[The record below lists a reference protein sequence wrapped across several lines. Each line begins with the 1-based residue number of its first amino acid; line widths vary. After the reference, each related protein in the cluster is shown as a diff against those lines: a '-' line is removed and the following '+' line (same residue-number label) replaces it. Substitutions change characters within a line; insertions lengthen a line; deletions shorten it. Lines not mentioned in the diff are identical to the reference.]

1 MTNQIAL
8 QEDQFKLPTSWA
20 RHSLPRRGR
29 DTPEVELDPDA
40 LDAYRTRVRQ
50 LALQVRDSLQLEANR
65 SWADDAKMY
74 LLGKPNPRGAAA
86 VHALLPTSRS
96 KQRAVTYRASRLR
109 PALDAW
115 VAEFGLA
122 FATAAAV
129 ERLSLMGQHLSPGD
143 RVSLVDGLKAF
154 EQVPAWNF
162 DDGIPALRGLLAV
175 ASDAEYTAAVEAVA
189 PFRREPARRMV
200 AALLLPEETA
210 WTAEACADYSRH
222 RQWRWRWNERFLWH
236 WFRTA
241 EQLKASK
248 LTEMAEYYIEPYTVG
263 PLIDGLGVAS
273 LPVLTGTL
281 QRSYG
286 TNASDRRLLLTA
298 IAGLPC
304 DEAMA
309 FLLSHL
315 HEPGYFDAASSAVG
329 HFPVRA
335 LRHVA
340 GLAASVSPER
350 RLLLTGL
357 AAMVPEATRDHL
369 DENERAAVEELL
381 AANRAAPEA
390 DAADL
395 PPLLVAPPW
404 TRKRAKRKAVVIDGL
419 EAPSGTVLEW
429 VVGERERC
437 EAIDPR
443 HTIYSEVQMRHLDEE
458 KPSWHESMT
467 LEFLAFASADLAADY
482 LDRWDGSV
490 GWDGGHM
497 LPRVLARFDADVADR
512 IVGAINRKREYAEAL
527 LPIRSLA
534 AARLAAE
541 WLGLK
546 TTRQVASAWFDR
558 HGADAATL
566 LVPDALGADTK
577 RRRSAEAGIA
587 YLRRTIGADAV
598 CDAAKTHG
606 AEALEA
612 IGALGDIDPLDP
624 IGVKVPRPGA
634 WANSAMLPQVLM
646 AGRQTALPAASVPH
660 LVTVLAMGTP
670 EFPYAGVDVAA
681 EACDRESL
689 RRFSWAL
696 FEQWI
701 AVGAPAKDGW
711 AFTQLVH
718 FADDETVSRLTAMI
732 SEWPGKSQ
740 HKRAINGLQ
749 VLGAI
754 GTETALRAI
763 HGISQKVKFKAL
775 KKEAGRQIEAIAV
788 GLGLS
793 TDQLADRLVPD
804 FGLDDASS
812 IVLDYGPR
820 QFRVAFDETL
830 KPFVTDLDGTPRKN
844 LPKPGAKDDDL
855 LADAARKRFNFLK
868 KELRAVAA
876 DLVTRLESA
885 MIQGRTWTA
894 AEFKRHFTDHPLVK
908 HLAPRLVWMFEEDGR
923 WTAFRVAEDRTFSD
937 VNDDELPLPEDAT
950 IRLAHPVLLG
960 DRASEWTGIL
970 ADYEIL
976 QPFEQ
981 LGRPVMA
988 FTQEELATGR
998 LNRFKGATVEVGRIL
1013 GMTKR
1018 GWERDAAGTGG
1029 IQPGITYPLPGAGAV
1044 AVTLDPGIDV
1054 GWVGEHPEQT
1064 LTSVLFESESD
1075 RRPADPVT
1083 VSEAL
1088 AGLARLT
1095 GKS

>member
-1 MTNQIAL
+1 MTNQIAP
-8 QEDQFKLPTSWA
+8 QEDQIRIPASWA
-20 RHSLPRRGR
+20 GHLLPRRGR
-29 DTPEVELDPDA
+29 DTPEVKLDPDA

-50 LALQVRDSLQLEANR
+50 LAPQVRSSLQLEANR
-65 SWADDAKMY
+65 PWADDAQMY

-96 KQRAVTYRASRLR
+96 KQGAVTYRASLLR

-129 ERLSLMGQHLSPGD
+129 ERLSLLGRHLRPRD
-143 RVSLVDGLKAF
+143 RVSLVDGLEAF
-154 EQVPAWNF
+154 EEVPARNLA
-162 DDGIPALRGLLAV
+162 DGIPALRGLLAG
-175 ASDAEYTAAVEAVA
+175 ASDEEYAAAVAAVA
-189 PFRREPARRMV
+189 PLRHEPARRMV

-210 WTAEACADYSRH
+210 WTDAASADYSRH
-222 RQWRWRWNERFLWH
+222 RQWRLRWNDRFLWH
-236 WFRTA
+236 WVRTA
-241 EQLKASK
+241 EQLNASK
-248 LTEMAEYYIEPYTVG
+248 LTEMDEDYIEPYTVG

-273 LPVLTGTL
+273 LPVLARTL
-281 QRSYG
+281 NRS
-286 TNASDRRLLLTA
+286 NASARRLLLTA

-315 HEPGYFDAASSAVG
+315 HEPEYFGAASTAVG

-340 GLAASVSPER
+340 GAAASVSREQ
-350 RLLLTGL
+350 RLLLAGL
-357 AAMVPEATRDHL
+357 AAMVPAAARDHL
-369 DENERAAVEELL
+369 DENERAAIEELL
-381 AANRAAPEA
+381 ASNRAAPEA

-404 TRKRAKRKAVVIDGL
+404 TRKRAKRKAVVIEGL
-419 EAPSGTVLEW
+419 EAPVGTFMVWGAGEQERW
-429 VVGERERC
+429 REAHGPAHSTHTEDDMRRIVEEGGERVEWY
-437 EAIDPR
+437 I
-443 HTIYSEVQMRHLDEE
+443 SEIVG
-458 KPSWHESMT
+458 
-467 LEFLAFASADLAADY
+467 FASADLAAGF
-482 LDRWDGSV
+482 LHRWDGSV
-490 GWDGGHM
+490 GWGLRHM
-497 LPRVLARFDADVADR
+497 LQRILARFETDAADR
-512 IVGAINRKREYAEAL
+512 GVDTIAKNREYTEAL
-527 LPIRSLA
+527 LPIRSVA
-534 AARLAAE
+534 AARVAADR
-541 WLGLK
+541 LGLK
-546 TTRQVASAWFDR
+546 STRPVAAAWFDR

-566 LVPDALGADTK
+566 LVPDALGSVKAL
-577 RRRSAEAGIA
+577 REAAETGLA
-587 YLRRTIGADAV
+587 YLRSSLGPDAV
-598 CDAAKTHG
+598 RDAAKPYG
-606 AEALEA
+606 AEAFEA
-612 IGALGDIDPLDP
+612 IGALMDADPLDP
-624 IGVKVPRPGA
+624 VGVKVPKPGA
-634 WANSAMLPQVLM
+634 WANAAMLPQVLM
-646 AGRQTALPAASVPH
+646 AGRETALPAASVPH
-660 LVTVLAMGTP
+660 LVTVLAMGTR
-670 EFPYAGVDVAA
+670 EFPYAGVDVVA

-732 SEWPGKSQ
+732 SEWPGESQ
-740 HKRAINGLQ
+740 HKRATTGLQ

-775 KKEAGRQIEAIAV
+775 KKEAGRQIEAVAA

-830 KPFVTDLDGTPRKN
+830 KPFVTDLDGTPRKH

-868 KELRAVAA
+868 KELRTVAA

-885 MIQGRTWTA
+885 MIQGRTWTEL
-894 AEFKRHFTDHPLVK
+894 EFRRHVTDHPLVK
-908 HLAPRLVWMFEEDGR
+908 HLAPRLVWMFAEDGR
-923 WTAFRVAEDRTFSD
+923 WTAFRVAEDRTYSD
-937 VNDDELPLPEDAT
+937 LDEDERTLPEDAT
-950 IRLAHPVLLG
+950 IRLAHPILLG
-960 DRASEWTGIL
+960 DQASEWAGIL

-988 FTQEELATGR
+988 LTETELATGS
-998 LNRFKGATVEVGRIL
+998 LARFEGATVEVGRLL

-1029 IQPGITYPLPGAGAV
+1029 IQPGITYPLPGAGVV

-1054 GWVGEHPEQT
+1054 GRIGEHPEQT
-1064 LTSVLFESESD
+1064 LTSVRLEFESD
-1075 RRPADPVT
+1075 RRPADPVA